1 MGKIDR
7 KQKFDRLFDG
17 NADMWVECAMIFILS
32 FFLRTETVYVKC
44 CFSPRTTFINFLCQL
59 ENLNK
64 CRNFTEGKL
73 YAFSPNNFINNNN
86 ISQNTK
92 YCWKFLILYRGIRVC
107 PFSFDDQS
115 HAVRWRRLIR
125 RGRTGTGVETVFDGS
140 WSWEAA
146 EVLLLLLELWWVCK
160 RLLVKV
166 ITARTVAENESVVAE
181 FYLEVFFPEK
191 RHPEYDQ
198 DQD

>member
-1 MGKIDR
+1 MSNDFHFLPENWDR
-7 KQKFDRLFDG
+7 AVFLHEQHLLIFYVNWKTWT
-17 NADMWVECAMIFILS
+17 NVEI
-32 FFLRTETVYVKC
+32 
-44 CFSPRTTFINFLCQL
+44 
-59 ENLNK
+59 
-64 CRNFTEGKL
+64 FTEGKL

-92 YCWKFLILYRGIRVC
+92 YCWTFLILCGGIRVC

-125 RGRTGTGVETVFDGS
+125 RGRTGTGVETVLNGS

-146 EVLLLLLELWWVCK
+146 EVLLLILELWWVSK
-160 RLLVKV
+160 GLVIKV

-181 FYLEVFFPEK
+181 FYFEVFFPEK